1 MANTTLQIRHSTVQ
15 GNTPPSLANGEIAI
29 NSRDGI
35 LFYAT
40 PSGVVT
46 SFSTGPTGLDTE
58 IQFNDAGSV
67 GASEK
72 LTFNK
77 TTGQLTVSGNVRA
90 NLFSDDGID
99 IYDFSNRAF
108 TTANAA
114 FAQANNAA
122 TVTPVVFEI
131 TSNGTVST
139 YDIGFNPII
148 KEAVMVTIA
157 GIVQPVSS
165 YSVDA
170 SANTITFSENPQND
184 ELVRVASFYSNASVT
199 YFESL
204 TNITQN
210 NSITAAFLRANNSLD
225 ANNGGTISGNTVI
238 TKDLTVGGN
247 LSVLGNTF
255 SVNAGSIVSNDSLF
269 ILGTGNYVSDVV
281 DIGFAGHYN
290 DGTNAHTGFIRD
302 FANKEWYLFKGYVPE
317 ITGNNNIVLDDP
329 SFQVD
334 TLNANLRSNN
344 IILNGSNLNS
354 YIVSSYNHAN
364 SGFIQTNAAFNIS
377 NSAAIA
383 ANTPSHVANSA
394 AIYANGAFAKANAA
408 SIRSLNF
415 IIDGGGS
422 VITTGSKGNV
432 MIDFSGTIDGWA
444 ILGDAS
450 GSITVDVSKSTY
462 ATFPTFTASSGTSP
476 SLSSQQ
482 KNQRI
487 GINWT
492 GFTTVSANDI
502 IRFAVSGTPA
512 TVTTV
517 TVALRITTTS

>member
-46 SFSTGPTGLDTE
+46 TFSTGPSGLDTE

-67 GASEK
+67 GGSEK

-139 YDIGFNPII
+139 YDIGFNPIT

-210 NSITAAFLRANNSLD
+210 NSITAAFLHANNSYD
-225 ANNGGTISGNTVI
+225 
-238 TKDLTVGGN
+238 
-247 LSVLGNTF
+247 
-255 SVNAGSIVSNDSLF
+255 
-269 ILGTGNYVSDVV
+269 
-281 DIGFAGHYN
+281 
-290 DGTNAHTGFIRD
+290 
-302 FANKEWYLFKGYVPE
+302 
-317 ITGNNNIVLDDP
+317 
-329 SFQVD
+329 
-334 TLNANLRSNN
+334 
-344 IILNGSNLNS
+344 
-354 YIVSSYNHAN
+354 HAN
-364 SGFIQTNAAFNIS
+364 SGFIKTNAAFSIS

-422 VITTGSKGNV
+422 VITAGSKGNV
-432 MIDFSGTIDGWA
+432 MIDFAGTIDGWA

-476 SLSSQQ
+476 ALSSQQ

-517 TVALRITTTS
+517 TVALRITSTS